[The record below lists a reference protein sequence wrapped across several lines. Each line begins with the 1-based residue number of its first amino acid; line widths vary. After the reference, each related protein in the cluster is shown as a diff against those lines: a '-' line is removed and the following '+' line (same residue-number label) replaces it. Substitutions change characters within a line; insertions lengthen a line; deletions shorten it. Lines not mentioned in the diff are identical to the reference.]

1 MATHTERTPA
11 PEIPAAKPA
20 GSWEA
25 LWGSPRSKGAF
36 LYAVVATFLALASFV
51 PHGGNSIGDDSLLAG
66 AERIAFDL
74 QMNLLRRYQ
83 PRPIPK
89 DVVLIGIDSGSEDV
103 FTEPVALWHRH
114 FANALRAI
122 AMAKPLAI
130 GVDVVPPERSYDD
143 LLRPG
148 LDLDLT
154 LFRAIRDVRQKAPV
168 VFAFTVDRDGRAAR
182 MHPVFTRVLGEA
194 GLGVD
199 QQLRDP
205 DGVSRRFSE
214 RELGKDRPAPTLVG
228 QILRGI
234 GRPVE
239 EGYIDYSVGEAVS
252 YLPMQSVIAWM
263 EGGDVE
269 RLSKAFDGRIV
280 LIGYLEKRAD
290 RWALPVK
297 LITIEEAEGRRE
309 LSQPGV
315 IVHLQA
321 LRSHLANGLL
331 NPSPDIVR
339 WILCLLAAG
348 LVFFHVRGISVL
360 LGAVALPAALLVTSL
375 ALIRGSQ
382 IVAPLASVV
391 IALWAALVVRGV
403 VDALESVVER
413 TRLKRSFAG
422 QVSPAVMKEMLGGS
436 LSPGLGGQLADICV
450 LFSDVRGFTT
460 LTEHMPPQVVTT
472 LLQRYFDR
480 MVHAVHRYDGTVD
493 KFIGDGMMVLFG
505 APRKSQDPCG
515 DAVQC
520 ALAMMAELDA
530 LNVEFERESLPT
542 LTIGIGINYGTV
554 TVGNIG
560 SSERHNYSAIGDA
573 VNVAARVEG
582 LTKELG
588 RKIIITESVVN
599 RIGERFHLD
608 PLGTHK
614 VKGHSPVNVWG
625 IRTVRN
631 APATA

>member
-11 PEIPAAKPA
+11 PEVPAAKPA
-20 GSWEA
+20 GTWAA
-25 LWGSPRSKGAF
+25 LWGSRHSKGAI
-36 LYAVVATFLALASFV
+36 LYATVAAFLVFSSVV
-51 PHGGNSIGDDSLLAG
+51 PYGGNSLGDDSLLAG

-74 QMNLLRRYQ
+74 QMNLLRRFQ
-83 PRPIPK
+83 PRPIAS

-182 MHPVFTRVLGEA
+182 MHPVFVRVLGEA

-239 EGYIDYSVGEAVS
+239 EGYIDYSVGDPVT

-263 EGGDVE
+263 ENGDAGK
-269 RLSKAFDGRIV
+269 LAKAFDGRIV
-280 LIGYLEKRAD
+280 LIGYLEKRSD
-290 RWALPVK
+290 RWELPVK

-321 LRSHLANGLL
+321 LRSHLADGLL
-331 NPSPDIVR
+331 KPSPEVVR
-339 WILCLLAAG
+339 WLLCLLAAG
-348 LVFFHVRGISVL
+348 LVFFNVRRVSVL
-360 LGAVALPAALLVTSL
+360 LGAVALPLALLGASL
-375 ALIRGSQ
+375 VLMRGSQ
-382 IVAPLASVV
+382 VLIPLASVV

-422 QVSPAVMKEMLGGS
+422 SVSPAVMKEMLGGS
-436 LSPGLGGQLADICV
+436 LSAGLGGQLADICV

-460 LTEHMPPQVVTT
+460 LTESLPAQTVTT

-530 LNVEFERESLPT
+530 LNVEFEREGLPV

-588 RKIIITESVVN
+588 RKIIITESVVS

>member
-20 GSWEA
+20 GTWA
-25 LWGSPRSKGAF
+25 VLWASPRSKSAI
-36 LYAVVATFLALASFV
+36 LYAIVAAFLALASLI
-51 PHGGNSIGDDSLLAG
+51 PHGGISTGDDSFLAG

-74 QMNLLRRYQ
+74 QMNLLRRVL
-83 PRPIPK
+83 PRPVAN
-89 DVVLIGIDSGSEDV
+89 DVVLIGIDSGSEEV

-114 FANALRAI
+114 FANAMRAI
-122 AMAKPLAI
+122 AMARPLAI

-168 VFAFTVDRDGRAAR
+168 VFAFTVDREGRPAP
-182 MHPVFTRVLGEA
+182 MHPVFVRALGEA

-199 QQLRDP
+199 QALRDP

-214 RELGKDRPAPTLVG
+214 RDLGYDRPVPTLAG

-234 GRPVE
+234 GRPVD
-239 EGYIDYSVGEAVS
+239 EGFVDYSVGDPVS
-252 YLPMQSVIAWM
+252 YLPMQGVISWM
-263 EGGDVE
+263 EGGE
-269 RLSKAFDGRIV
+269 IEKLRNAFDGRIV
-280 LIGYLEKRAD
+280 LIGYLEKRSD
-290 RWALPVK
+290 RWELPVK
-297 LITIEEAEGRRE
+297 LITIEKAEGRRE

-315 IVHLQA
+315 IVHLQV

-331 NPSPDIVR
+331 KPSPEIVR
-339 WILCLLAAG
+339 WILCILAAS
-348 LVFFHVRGISVL
+348 LVFFHLRGISVL
-360 LGAVALPAALLVTSL
+360 LGAVALPIALLSISL
-375 ALIRGSQ
+375 ALVRSSQ
-382 IVAPLASVV
+382 IVMPLASVV

-472 LLQRYFDR
+472 VLQRYFDR

-530 LNVEFERESLPT
+530 LNVEFEREGLPT

-582 LTKELG
+582 LTKDLG
-588 RKIIITESVVN
+588 RKIIITESVVD
-599 RIGERFHLD
+599 RIGERFHFE

-614 VKGHSPVNVWG
+614 VKGHSPVDVWG
-625 IRTVRN
+625 IRTARN